1 MSINK
6 IINTKRTQVKT
17 SFINLQ
23 THIPFS
29 KNTCKP
35 IDYNSKIILLGS
47 CFSDNIGQKLSYHK
61 FQSILNPF
69 GILFHPRAI
78 ETIIKNAITK
88 EEYTEKD
95 IFFFNERWQSF
106 TAHSKL
112 SSSSK
117 EEIIEKLNKASASIN
132 TALKSSTHII
142 ITLGTSWVYRL
153 LESDKIVANCHKV
166 SQHKFKKELLS
177 IVEINK
183 SLSSIISLIRKV
195 NPDINFIFTV
205 SPIRHLKD
213 GFIENQQS
221 KSHLISA
228 LHQIIKNQE
237 NTFYFP
243 SYEIMMDELRDYRFY
258 KEDMIHPNQIAI
270 NYIWE
275 KFYENWLSDEAIDL
289 KKEVIKIQRGLEHK
303 PFNPDSKKH
312 QQFLSSLQ
320 GKIEIL
326 KKKYAHISF

>member
-1 MSINK
+1 M
-6 IINTKRTQVKT
+6 
-17 SFINLQ
+17 NLQ

-29 KNTCKP
+29 KNTSDS
-35 IDYNSKIILLGS
+35 IDYNSRIILLGS

-69 GILFHPRAI
+69 GILFHPKAI
-78 ETIIKNAITK
+78 ETIIKNALCEK
-88 EEYTEKD
+88 EYTEKD
-95 IFFFNERWQSF
+95 IFFLNERWQSF
-106 TAHSKL
+106 EAHSKL

-117 EEIIEKLNKASASIN
+117 DEIIEKLKKASASIN
-132 TALKSSTHII
+132 IALKSSSHII

-153 LESDKIVANCHKV
+153 LESDEIVANCHKV

-183 SLSSIISLIRKV
+183 SLSSIISLIKKV

-243 SYEIMMDELRDYRFY
+243 SYEIMMDELRDYRYY

-275 KFYENWLSDEAIDL
+275 KFYDYWLSEEAIDL
-289 KKEVIKIQRGLEHK
+289 KKQVIKIQRGLEHK

-320 GKIEIL
+320 EKIEIL

>member
-1 MSINK
+1 MFSFSYK
-6 IINTKRTQVKT
+6 KKFLII
-17 SFINLQ
+17 
-23 THIPFS
+23 
-29 KNTCKP
+29 
-35 IDYNSKIILLGS
+35 GS
-47 CFSDNIGQKLSYHK
+47 CFSENISKKLNYFK
-61 FQSILNPF
+61 FNTYSNPF
-69 GILFHPRAI
+69 GILFNPKAI
-78 ETIIKNAITK
+78 ETLITNAINLK
-88 EEYTEKD
+88 EYTEKD
-95 IFFFNERWQSF
+95 IFNLNERWHCF
-106 TAHSKL
+106 DAHSDL
-112 SSSSK
+112 SNS
-117 EEIIEKLNKASASIN
+117 NKNELLSNLN
-132 TALKSSTHII
+132 TAIKSTNKQLETASHII
-142 ITLGTSWVYRL
+142 ITLGTAWTYRFI
-153 LESDKIVANCHKV
+153 ETDSFVGNCHKV
-166 SQHKFKKELLS
+166 PQHKFKKELLS

-228 LHQIIKNQE
+228 LHQIIKKQE

-289 KKEVIKIQRGLEHK
+289 KKQVIKIQSGLEHK

-312 QQFLSSLQ
+312 QQFLFSLQ
-320 GKIEIL
+320 EKIEIL
-326 KKKYAHISF
+326 KKKYSHISF

>member
-1 MSINK
+1 M
-6 IINTKRTQVKT
+6 
-17 SFINLQ
+17 NLQ

-29 KNTCKP
+29 KNTSNP

-47 CFSDNIGQKLSYHK
+47 CFSDNIGQKLRYHK

-69 GILFHPRAI
+69 GILFHPKAI
-78 ETIIKNAITK
+78 ETIIKNALCK
-88 EEYTEKD
+88 KEYTEKD
-95 IFFFNERWQSF
+95 LFFLNERWQSF
-106 TAHSKL
+106 EAHSKL

-117 EEIIEKLNKASASIN
+117 DEVIEELNKASAIIN
-132 TALKSSTHII
+132 TALKNSSHII

-153 LESDKIVANCHKV
+153 LETDEIVANCHKV
-166 SQHKFKKELLS
+166 SQHKFKKELVS

-183 SLSSIISLIRKV
+183 SLSSIISLVRKV
-195 NPDINFIFTV
+195 NPNINFIFTV
-205 SPIRHLKD
+205 SPVRHLKD

-258 KEDMIHPNQIAI
+258 KEDMIHPNHIAI
-270 NYIWE
+270 NYIWK
-275 KFYENWLSDEAIDL
+275 KFYENWLSDEALEL

-303 PFNPDSKKH
+303 PFNPNAKEH

-320 GKIEIL
+320 KKISTL
-326 KKKYAHISF
+326 KKKYSHISF

>member
-1 MSINK
+1 
-6 IINTKRTQVKT
+6 
-17 SFINLQ
+17 
-23 THIPFS
+23 
-29 KNTCKP
+29 
-35 IDYNSKIILLGS
+35 
-47 CFSDNIGQKLSYHK
+47 
-61 FQSILNPF
+61 
-69 GILFHPRAI
+69 
-78 ETIIKNAITK
+78 
-88 EEYTEKD
+88 
-95 IFFFNERWQSF
+95 
-106 TAHSKL
+106 L

-117 EEIIEKLNKASASIN
+117 EEALNQLNQASALIN
-132 TALKSSTHII
+132 TALKSNTHII
-142 ITLGTSWVYRL
+142 ITLGTSWIYRFS
-153 LESDKIVANCHKV
+153 ESGKIVTNCHKV
-166 SQHKFKKELLS
+166 PQHKFKKELLS

-228 LHQIIKNQE
+228 LHQIIKKQE

-289 KKEVIKIQRGLEHK
+289 KKQVIKIQRGLEHK

-312 QQFLSSLQ
+312 QQFLFSLQ
-320 GKIEIL
+320 EKIEIL
-326 KKKYAHISF
+326 KKKYSHISF